1 MNLSVNERYEI
12 KAYAFHRMTGHM
24 APGKDP
30 AGASYPA
37 SFEERSKLW
46 DEFIAVHDPVITAML
61 RAFEEIM
68 PGAEE

>member
-1 MNLSVNERYEI
+1 MNLSVYERYEI

-30 AGASYPA
+30 ASASYPA
-37 SFEERSKLW
+37 SFEERTAAW
-46 DEFIAVHDPVITAML
+46 DKFMAEHGPVILAML

-68 PGAEE
+68 PGDEE